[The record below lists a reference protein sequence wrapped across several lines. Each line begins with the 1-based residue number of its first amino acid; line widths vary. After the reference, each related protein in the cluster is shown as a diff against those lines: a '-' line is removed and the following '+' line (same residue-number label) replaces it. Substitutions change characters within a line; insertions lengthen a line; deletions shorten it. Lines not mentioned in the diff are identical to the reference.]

1 MPLRAGQFPTLGT
14 LSRGSDRGRSGSR
27 DPANGMRLAG
37 DSPRGAERT
46 TPPTEEGPDVSHRND
61 HRRPVRRLLRT
72 TIATLPALLLAAA
85 PAAGLAA
92 TITVPDD
99 VTSVRD
105 AVEGA
110 GPGDVIR
117 VRPGIYAE
125 RVRIENGQTGLVL
138 EAFDEGGLGDRPVLT
153 PDPTDDGIRV
163 KDVAGVTIR
172 GFEIQGGSHGVRLE
186 KSDGSQVLEVKSTGS
201 REGIRVKQSTG
212 VTISDC
218 EVQGARTGRGIRIE
232 QSANATVDNC
242 TLNLNRQEGVKVVK
256 SPGTTITASGADE
269 NRGDGIRVIRSDGST
284 VSGNTTDG
292 NTRSGIRIEVCPG
305 TVVSG
310 NGANDNGQYGI
321 RVQKSAPIA
330 AVADLTGAGNTA
342 TGNGLLDLRVQ

>member
-1 MPLRAGQFPTLGT
+1 M
-14 LSRGSDRGRSGSR
+14 
-27 DPANGMRLAG
+27 
-37 DSPRGAERT
+37 
-46 TPPTEEGPDVSHRND
+46 SHRNAD
-61 HRRPVRRLLRT
+61 HESVRSFLRT
-72 TIATLPALLLAAA
+72 ALAALPALLLLTIPA
-85 PAAGLAA
+85 PGRAA

-99 VTSVRD
+99 NPSIRA

-125 RVRIENGQTGLVL
+125 RVRIEDGQTGLVL
-138 EAFDEGGLGDRPVLT
+138 EAFDEAGLGDRPVLT
-153 PDPTDDGIRV
+153 PKSTDDGIRV
-163 KDVAGVTIR
+163 KAVTGVTIR

-201 REGIRVKQSTG
+201 REGIRVKQSSG
-212 VTISDC
+212 VSISDC
-218 EVQGARTGRGIRIE
+218 EVQGARSGRGVRIE
-232 QSANATVDNC
+232 QSPGATVDNC

-256 SPGTTITASGADE
+256 SPGTTISATGADE

-284 VSGNTTDG
+284 VSGSTTND
-292 NTRSGIRIEVCPG
+292 NTRSGIRIEVSPG
-305 TVVSG
+305 TVVSA
-310 NGANDNGQYGI
+310 NGANSNGQYGI

-330 AVADLTGAGNTA
+330 SVADLTGAGNTA